1 MPGEGLS
8 GEHGCPLPGGTVG
21 SAWWSRLFGRVSG
34 NLPGA
39 SRASEPA
46 GQVCTAAQSP
56 STRRE
61 EARIRRETDVP

>member
-34 NLPGA
+34 NLTVQAGPQNPLARSALLLSLPAPGG
-39 SRASEPA
+39 RKQ
-46 GQVCTAAQSP
+46 G
-56 STRRE
+56 
-61 EARIRRETDVP
+61 